1 MITAI
6 YWKINK
12 NPAKGTSEG
21 GQGAISPP
29 GVGVIYSK
37 LFWFEFED
45 WEFDFDSNIFD
56 WATESIFWLYI
67 PMNLTSDNG
76 HIVTL

>member
-21 GQGAISPP
+21 GQGAISPRP
-29 GVGVIYSK
+29 PIGLYPS
-37 LFWFEFED
+37 LFWFEFEV
-45 WEFDFDSNIFD
+45 WEFDFDSGIFHL
-56 WATESIFWLYI
+56 WTESESGTITML
-67 PMNLTSDNG
+67 
-76 HIVTL
+76 

>member
-1 MITAI
+1 MITTI

-12 NPAKGTSEG
+12 NPAKGTSQG

-45 WEFDFDSNIFD
+45 
-56 WATESIFWLYI
+56 
-67 PMNLTSDNG
+67 
-76 HIVTL
+76 

>member
-21 GQGAISPP
+21 GQGAISPRP
-29 GVGVIYSK
+29 PIGLYPS
-37 LFWFEFED
+37 LF
-45 WEFDFDSNIFD
+45 
-56 WATESIFWLYI
+56 
-67 PMNLTSDNG
+67 
-76 HIVTL
+76 

>member
-1 MITAI
+1 MITTI

-29 GVGVIYSK
+29 RGRG
-37 LFWFEFED
+37 
-45 WEFDFDSNIFD
+45 NIFKV
-56 WATESIFWLYI
+56 IL
-67 PMNLTSDNG
+67 
-76 HIVTL
+76 V